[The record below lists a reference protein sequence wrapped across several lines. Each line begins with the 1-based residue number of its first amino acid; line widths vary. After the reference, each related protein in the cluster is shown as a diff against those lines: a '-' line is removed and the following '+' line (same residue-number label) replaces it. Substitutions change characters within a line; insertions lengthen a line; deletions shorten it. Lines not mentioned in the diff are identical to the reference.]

1 MRIRGV
7 YSDEIFTG
15 TKEERAGL
23 HRMMVYARTGKLD
36 LILTKSI
43 SRFARNT
50 MTLLSAVME
59 LKGLG
64 VDVYFEEQRIHNIS
78 GEGVKLFLVA
88 LTDGNYLDNSKT
100 ENFFSKLK
108 KELFYG
114 HEKEFHNF
122 AEFQKAIDEYIEW
135 YNNERIVERLGGAP
149 VCNRSIA
156 HTPMLCYSSI

>member
-1 MRIRGV
+1 
-7 YSDEIFTG
+7 
-15 TKEERAGL
+15 
-23 HRMMVYARTGKLD
+23 MMAYARTGKLD

-122 AEFQKAIDEYIEW
+122 AEFQKAIDKYIEW
-135 YNNERIVERLGGAP
+135 YNNERIIVRLGGAP
-149 VCNRSIA
+149 VANRSIA
-156 HTPMLCYSSI
+156 HNPMLCYSPI